1 MPIYEYRCDDCHRVS
16 NVFVRSP
23 KSAKAPACQHCG
35 GARLKRIMSKV
46 GRLKTQDDVLQEY
59 GTPRPGEAYSDPRQ
73 IGSWVEKR
81 FESYG
86 MPVPEET
93 RRMIDAAREGELPGP
108 AGDL

>member
-1 MPIYEYRCDDCHRVS
+1 MPIYEYRCDDCHGVS
-16 NVFVRSP
+16 SVFVRSP
-23 KSAKAPACQHCG
+23 RTVKAPVCQHCG
-35 GARLKRIMSKV
+35 GTHLKRLMSKV
-46 GRLKTQDDVLQEY
+46 GRLKTQGDVIQEY